1 MKGATMKNFSKSLFS
16 AIGLILVLTA
26 PVFGQGDPKADPKE
40 VKKVVATVDADG
52 VQRVKILG
60 GGYFYDPNYVVVKVN
75 VPVEL
80 SLTKESGMTPH
91 DFVIK
96 APEAGIEVNV
106 SLDVKPQLIKFTP
119 TKTGKYPIICTKK
132 MVFMKSHKDKGME
145 GMLEVTE

>member
-1 MKGATMKNFSKSLFS
+1 MKISSKPLFS

-26 PVFGQGDPKADPKE
+26 PVFGQSDPKIDSKE

-52 VQRVKILG
+52 VQRVAILG
-60 GGYFYDPNYVVVKVN
+60 GGYFYNPNYIVVKVN

-80 SLTKESGMTPH
+80 SVTKESGMTPH

-96 APEAGIEVNV
+96 APEAGIDVSIK
-106 SLDVKPQLIKFTP
+106 SLDAKPQVVNFTP
-119 TKTGKYPIICTKK
+119 TKTGKYPFICSKSLLWINHKK
-132 MVFMKSHKDKGME
+132 KGME